1 MIYSLINLTKVRK
14 IIKKQEKVHSLLMI
28 INETIIF
35 LYDCESFFIYMEYN
49 AQ

>member
-14 IIKKQEKVHSLLMI
+14 IIKKQDKVHFLLMI

-35 LYDCESFFIYMEYN
+35 LYD
-49 AQ
+49 